1 MIKALRFLVI
11 LSLLGFTA
19 CQNLKT
25 RSQIDEGKAGHVPGA
40 STGIGTSSGTPK
52 ASSSGAVN
60 IGQDNQEVESAT
72 SSIAVGSSVKVGLIL
87 GPGALRT
94 FAHVG
99 FVQELAKQKVPVHAV
114 TGFEMGALVAAIYAH
129 KGQPFDVEWQ
139 MMKLK
144 EDDLLNKGFIS
155 GELSMGDVKQLQGFI
170 ADTLQGGKM
179 ESSKLPFA
187 CPALNTDKN
196 QTYMMSR
203 GSYSQGLPYCLA
215 FPPLFGPYQ
224 KNVASVFDV
233 KAASDFLR
241 SKGANYIVYVSV
253 LQGGVKANKV
263 SSEVHTLWSLVS
275 HHLQKNLPGVDYTV
289 SIPMAE
295 YDIIDF
301 SKRREMLQRG
311 QKAGVQAADQLMK
324 KLGL

>member
-1 MIKALRFLVI
+1 MLKISRCLLVI
-11 LSLLGFTA
+11 TLVGLAA

-25 RSQIDEGKAGHVPGA
+25 RSQIEDGKPPASPG
-40 STGIGTSSGTPK
+40 SNTGIGSSSGAGKATSSGT
-52 ASSSGAVN
+52 SIV
-60 IGQDNQEVESAT
+60 QDNQEIESAT
-72 SSIAVGSSVKVGLIL
+72 SAIAVGSSVKVGLIL

-99 FVQELAKQKVPVHAV
+99 FVQELAKQKVPIHAV
-114 TGFEMGALVAAIYAH
+114 TGFEMGALVAAIYAN

-144 EDDLLNKGFIS
+144 EDDLLDKGFIS
-155 GELSMGDVKQLQGFI
+155 GELKMGDAKQLQGFI
-170 ADTLQGGKM
+170 KDTLQEAKM
-179 ESSKLPFA
+179 ENARLPFA
-187 CPALNTDKN
+187 CAAFNTDKN
-196 QTYMMSR
+196 QTFMMNR
-203 GSYSQGLPYCLA
+203 GTYSQGLPYCLA
-215 FPPLFGPYQ
+215 FPPLFAPYQ

-233 KAASDFLR
+233 KAASDFLK

-253 LQGGVKANKV
+253 LGGGVKGAKI
-263 SSEVHTLWSLVS
+263 SSEAQTLWSLVGHS
-275 HHLQKNLPGVDYTV
+275 LQKNLPGVDNMV

-311 QKAGVQAADQLMK
+311 QKAGAQAADQLMK